1 MSDDIIPTP
10 AETFGPLA
18 SITAY
23 MSDEI
28 VALDPSTTLRQA
40 AVALAEAG
48 VGCMV
53 VGSPEAVEGVV
64 SERDILR
71 AVAAGTDLDVTRV
84 GAVEST
90 DLKWAT
96 PDSTIGEVVEEM
108 MENYVRHV
116 LVGEDHRL
124 VGIVSIR
131 DVLGAYLA

>member
-1 MSDDIIPTP
+1 MSDDTDPMLV
-10 AETFGPLA
+10 ETSGHRA

-71 AVAAGTDLDVTRV
+71 AVAEGVDLDFTLV

-96 PDSTIGEVVEEM
+96 PDSTIGDVVEEM

-116 LVGEDHRL
+116 LVGDNRRL
-124 VGIVSIR
+124 VGMVSIR
-131 DVLGAYLA
+131 DVLAAFLD